1 MMLMIMMMMIISM
14 IPFIKTFR
22 AFHQQLRRSPRP
34 RRRHLFRH
42 AAGIIFRRRL
52 PQPGQF
58 RHFASPLRHGTCKR
72 PYDPL
77 FVKCS
82 QSSSS
87 ETEHATLPAL
97 IAEASTAYALGDLE
111 TALRAYQRVLRAEP
125 SNNVLHA
132 NISAILLRM
141 DDACKQQALEAADR
155 AIQLMPDWPKAHFRR
170 GEALSALARLDE
182 AVLAHAE
189 AFQLSDGQD
198 EQFRSALIECAA
210 LNGANGETFENAFAQ
225 HQLEG
230 DDGCDLLNSVAEFF
244 RMSEKPEFAL
254 RLLRIAAKMTSNTTA
269 AQLCLKK
276 LTNLEIEMGNWNGGL
291 QAIERQ
297 LEIAKT
303 LGDEFT
309 QMSMHGEMSNLLA
322 DKLLKPEAAIKHC
335 GEQIRLATKLAINPN
350 HFRLEL
356 ANLQLNMRN
365 VGQAQQIFKQ
375 ILEEEPTN
383 PGALYGLGQAFYI
396 GNELHPALT
405 MFTRVEKLTLSD
417 ADDQSS
423 FWHDAIALG
432 KCHCYI
438 ARGDTDK
445 ALTLSEKLL
454 KSSKNNSVKFGTVMA
469 RGLMALGKLPEA
481 MRWAKR
487 MLTAQIHGEQ
497 NVNLTNAGEMVVAL
511 YTVMALYA
519 RMCQWKNAGKV
530 ADQLLNCLANCLF
543 QPNPFGPSPEGIL
556 EEICQIQRQLGGQ
569 HEQIERSLEL
579 RIKLAPKF
587 SVAWAKIVMEMAK
600 MHFERA
606 NWDNQIYADLIQRLD
621 TWTGKH
627 LGPVEME
634 LNPDSTRV
642 RWEVDLLTMKAEL
655 AWRTDQQN
663 STAAAGGANRGY
675 QPAHQN
681 AFVGKGGVA
690 EAEEASTSSATAV
703 NNPGGDA
710 ADDDDDDPFTL
721 LETALMLAQES
732 ALTDAEANICLRLG
746 EWHANAG
753 AQEEEAIVYL
763 RQVIALERQMVV
775 PVNQSRLLRAYSA
788 LAEVL
793 CAQRQWEDAFAAAR
807 CKLGIQKAMAVPL
820 LDRLGTQLLMGK
832 ILLEPNRPPPPAE
845 LCSSSSS
852 ISINEEESDYGTC
865 PEGKSDACLEEGASG
880 ETWPPEGPIT
890 AMHIFRRIR
899 RRAKS
904 LGAKA
909 EQKLADEYLVQCKM
923 LIEQSQRRSMEDEV
937 EEVHAHDQALV
948 GSGQQHKRSPQRR
961 SRRLRTSKNY
971 RSRSRRR
978 SEEAKKTDLEDSE
991 TYCYITGES
1000 DAESITSCGAQV
1012 IGVDFDDD

>member
-1 MMLMIMMMMIISM
+1 MDLTKNWNLLSNTTDVNDHDADHLHDPIYQN
-14 IPFIKTFR
+14 IPC
-22 AFHQQLRRSPRP
+22 LRSAAEKKPP
-34 RRRHLFRH
+34 APSAAPFTSCRRHHFPAAASTTETVSAFRES
-42 AAGIIFRRRL
+42 ASARRV
-52 PQPGQF
+52 Q
-58 RHFASPLRHGTCKR
+58 K
-72 PYDPL
+72 YDPL

-87 ETEHATLPAL
+87 KTEHATLPAL
-97 IAEASTAYALGDLE
+97 IAEASAAYALGDLE

-125 SNNVLHA
+125 CNNVLHA

-141 DDACKQQALEAADR
+141 DDACKQQALEAAER

-198 EQFRSALIECAA
+198 EQFRSALIGCAT
-210 LNGANGETFENAFAQ
+210 LNGAAGETFENVFAQ

-230 DDGCDLLNSVAEFF
+230 GHEDDGCDLLNSVAEFF

-276 LTNLEIEMGNWNGGL
+276 LAILEIEMGNWKDGL
-291 QAIERQ
+291 KAIERQ

-309 QMSMHGEMSNLLA
+309 QMSMHGEMSKLLA
-322 DKLLKPEAAIKHC
+322 NKLLKPEAAIKHC
-335 GEQIRLATKLAINPN
+335 GEEIRLATKLAINPN

-396 GNELHPALT
+396 GNELHSALT
-405 MFTRVEKLTLSD
+405 MFNRVEKLALSS

-423 FWHDAIALG
+423 FWHDSIALG

-445 ALTLSEKLL
+445 ALNLSEKLL

-487 MLTAQIHGEQ
+487 MLTAQIHDEQ
-497 NVNLTNAGEMVVAL
+497 NVNLTNAGNMVVAL

-530 ADQLLNCLANCLF
+530 ADQLLNRLANCLC
-543 QPNPFGPSPEGIL
+543 QPNAFGPSPEGIL
-556 EEICQIQRQLGGQ
+556 EEISQIQRQLNQ

-587 SVAWAKIVMEMAK
+587 TVGWAKIVMEMAK

-606 NWDNQIYADLIQRLD
+606 NWDNQICADLIQRLE
-621 TWTGKH
+621 TWTEKH

-655 AWRTDQQN
+655 A
-663 STAAAGGANRGY
+663 
-675 QPAHQN
+675 HQN
-681 AFVGKGGVA
+681 AFVGKGEVA

-703 NNPGGDA
+703 VNAGGDA
-710 ADDDDDDPFTL
+710 DDGDDPFTL

-732 ALTDAEANICLRLG
+732 ALTDAEADICLRLG

-763 RQVIALERQMVV
+763 RQVIALERQMVE

-832 ILLEPNRPPPPAE
+832 ILLEPNRPPPAE
-845 LCSSSSS
+845 LCRSSSSS
-852 ISINEEESDYGTC
+852 NEEKVVVCRDLQGFR
-865 PEGKSDACLEEGASG
+865 K
-880 ETWPPEGPIT
+880 
-890 AMHIFRRIR
+890 IF
-899 RRAKS
+899 
-904 LGAKA
+904 
-909 EQKLADEYLVQCKM
+909 YFVLV
-923 LIEQSQRRSMEDEV
+923 
-937 EEVHAHDQALV
+937 
-948 GSGQQHKRSPQRR
+948 
-961 SRRLRTSKNY
+961 
-971 RSRSRRR
+971 
-978 SEEAKKTDLEDSE
+978 
-991 TYCYITGES
+991 
-1000 DAESITSCGAQV
+1000 
-1012 IGVDFDDD
+1012 F